1 MKIVEISF
9 LQSKLYSKILPNG
22 LTVSV
27 LPRPEFH
34 QTYGIFATDFGS
46 IDCEFIPNGQKE
58 WIRIPNG
65 TAHFLEHKMFEKKT
79 GDVFQQFAKQGA
91 SANAYT
97 SFTRT
102 AYLFSCTDAVW
113 KNTETLI
120 DFVQEPY
127 FTSETVQKEQGIIGE
142 EIQMYR
148 DDINWQLYFGTIGSM
163 YPTHPVQI
171 DIAGTKDSI
180 AEITTDILYA
190 CHQTFYHPSNMVLFL
205 VGNVYPEEI
214 IDRIENNQSKK
225 LFHPTMPIVRKI
237 YYEDG
242 KVTSNKLEMAV
253 QMPKMNIGLRAD
265 IAYEKNGGQRIKDEW
280 IKSLLL
286 YYLFGPQSQN
296 YLELM
301 EQELFTNQF
310 SFDYTEERSFGFGI
324 IGGQTKHPE
333 ALKNKIFQILQ
344 ESQKG
349 NFDVEDFERLM
360 KKQHGQFL
368 MSFRNL
374 DWIAN
379 QSIRY
384 MLQGTSLFEI
394 PEMIQTICIE
404 DFVTAAQNWFCP
416 ENLSSFTI
424 FPRK

>member
-1 MKIVEISF
+1 MKEIRINNF
-9 LQSKLYSKILPNG
+9 KEKLFYEKLDNG
-22 LTVSV
+22 LEVFLVPLKNKNNYTCM
-27 LPRPEFH
+27 FG
-34 QTYGIFATDFGS
+34 TKYGGRDIKFFVDGKLIETPTG
-46 IDCEFIPNGQKE
+46 I
-58 WIRIPNG
+58 
-65 TAHFLEHKMFEKKT
+65 AHFLEHKMFEKKT

-113 KNTETLI
+113 ENTETLI